1 MATIRYDIVMS
12 PDGWRVHCKGLE
24 GPPFSSSDEAI
35 RDALFAAGELAKTG
49 ETVRSACW
57 SSMVPPK
64 CGGTSSFA
72 MLHDSGHAKIAPRIA
87 FTIVGLRATAA

>member
-49 ETVRSACW
+49 ETVEVR
-57 SSMVPPK
+57 
-64 CGGTSSFA
+64 
-72 MLHDSGHAKIAPRIA
+72 MLELDGPTKVWRNLELRDVARFRPR
-87 FTIVGLRATAA
+87 